1 MSGMFKNL
9 AREIEMVG
17 RDKGIKKEV
26 LVEALEQALLTAARK
41 VYGSHRDIEAHFN
54 LDMGEIELF
63 EFKTVVEQVADPML
77 EITLPEARKNDP
89 EINLGDSLGIK
100 L

>member
-1 MSGMFKNL
+1 MFKNL

-26 LVEALEQALLTAARK
+26 LVEALESALLTAARK
-41 VYGSHRDIEAHFN
+41 VYGSNRDIEAHFN

-63 EFKTVVEQVADPML
+63 EFKTVVDLVNDPIL
-77 EITLPEARKNDP
+77 EIHVSEARKSDP
-89 EINLGDSLGIK
+89 DVAIGDSIGVK
-100 L
+100 LD